1 MNLGT
6 LREEGRGYP
15 APRAALNFDLM
26 RDGARRAVYAA
37 LGGALGAAG
46 MTIMRLGARR
56 RGIIHKTVSQAAE
69 EWLAQRARPWMPDE
83 PAVHHLLEQV
93 LHVGYGATLGLVFGL
108 IARRRPGSV
117 LSAGTG
123 FGVAIWLFGSWL
135 LMPLLGAKRPP
146 WRKGARE
153 NLVDLGAHVLH
164 GVTTA
169 LTVDEMSAQPEHGHL
184 PDALRRRLRVG

>member
-1 MNLGT
+1 
-6 LREEGRGYP
+6 
-15 APRAALNFDLM
+15 
-26 RDGARRAVYAA
+26 VYAT

-46 MTIMRLGARR
+46 MTIVRLGARR
-56 RGIIHKTVSQAAE
+56 RRIIDKTVSQSAE
-69 EWLAQRARPWMPDE
+69 EWLARRARPWIPDE
-83 PAVHHLLEQV
+83 PAVHHLLEQT
-93 LHVGYGATLGLVFGL
+93 LHVGYGAALGLAFGL
-108 IARRRPGSV
+108 TARRRSGSV
-117 LSAGTG
+117 LGAGTG
-123 FGVAIWLFGSWL
+123 FGVAIWLLGSWL